1 MGTTWGYKTDAGDWQ
16 EADPFATPG
25 TKTADSADTK
35 TADSAVA
42 FPMETYKKAAGVAYE
57 YSKKKVEDV
66 TSQQQALTQQKADI
80 ERQNEARDYRQAQ
93 QAYRY

>member
-25 TKTADSADTK
+25 TK

>member
-1 MGTTWGYKTDAGDWQ
+1 MATTWGYKTDAGDWQ
-16 EADPFATPG
+16 EADPFAAPG
-25 TKTADSADTK
+25 TKTADSAVD
-35 TADSAVA
+35 
-42 FPMETYKKAAGVAYE
+42 FPLETYKKAAGVAYE